1 MPTSQEKASRAKY
14 HYGWVDMLK
23 KLITCLFIIALYLP
37 TANAVTLL
45 RDTYTISVMA
55 NGKEFF
61 STYLSLTVDGKKYPF
76 YVYDKYGETFI
87 SAYGFG
93 QLAVEFLPIE
103 GISEK
108 IAQKLGVKDF
118 TFYPDLGITLMEVD
132 PYEADSLYLRLQ
144 QEQAVKYVEISLIE
158 APSNKD

>member
-1 MPTSQEKASRAKY
+1 M
-14 HYGWVDMLK
+14 K
-23 KLITCLFIIALYLP
+23 KLLVCLFIIALYLP

-61 STYLSLTVDGKKYPF
+61 STYLSLTIDGKKYPF
-76 YVYDKYGETFI
+76 YVYDKYGEKFI

-93 QLAVEFLPIE
+93 QLAIEFLPIE

-108 IAQKLGVKDF
+108 IAQKLGVEEFD
-118 TFYPDLGITLMEVD
+118 FYPDLGITLYTVD
-132 PYEADSLYLRLQ
+132 PYEADNLYLRLK

-158 APSNKD
+158 APTKED